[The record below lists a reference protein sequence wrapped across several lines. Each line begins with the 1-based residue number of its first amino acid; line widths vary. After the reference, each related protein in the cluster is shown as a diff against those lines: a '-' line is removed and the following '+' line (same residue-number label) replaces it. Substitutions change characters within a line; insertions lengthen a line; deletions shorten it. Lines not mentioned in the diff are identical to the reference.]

1 MARKT
6 GNFPLNQML
15 FLAHISGKVQVP
27 KLLKVS
33 SCAVFHA
40 LSRGIKTYTLLP
52 GAEKVQCDL
61 LFKPAI
67 TGAPMMTGIC

>member
-1 MARKT
+1 MNIFRE
-6 GNFPLNQML
+6 F
-15 FLAHISGKVQVP
+15 QVP

-33 SCAVFHA
+33 PCAFFHA

-52 GAEKVQCDL
+52 GMTKVNCDL

-67 TGAPMMTGIC
+67 TGARMMTGIF

>member
-1 MARKT
+1 MNIFREFQVSKD
-6 GNFPLNQML
+6 FK
-15 FLAHISGKVQVP
+15 IST
-27 KLLKVS
+27 
-33 SCAVFHA
+33 CAVFHA

-67 TGAPMMTGIC
+67 TGAPMMTGIV

>member
-1 MARKT
+1 MNIFRELK
-6 GNFPLNQML
+6 
-15 FLAHISGKVQVP
+15 IP

-61 LFKPAI
+61 LFKQAI
-67 TGAPMMTGIC
+67 IGAPMMTGIF

>member
-1 MARKT
+1 MNIFRE
-6 GNFPLNQML
+6 F
-15 FLAHISGKVQVP
+15 QVP

-40 LSRGIKTYTLLP
+40 FSGGTKTYTLLP
-52 GAEKVQCDL
+52 GMAKVNCDL

-67 TGAPMMTGIC
+67 TGAPMMTGTC